1 MKTITDAKEGVS
13 SKIAAANKSLTV
25 KDAEDSLDK
34 LKGAIMI
41 VYPMKLPPYD
51 PVQAEIDNCE
61 DLSGT
66 QVSLNLISIYYSVKQ
81 VAQSTIIVHLRVN

>member
-13 SKIAAANKSLTV
+13 SKIVTSNRTLTV
-25 KDAEDSLDK
+25 TEVQSSLDK

-41 VYPMKLPPYD
+41 VYPMKLPSYD

-66 QVSLNLISIYYSVKQ
+66 QVCKPRVYPPVFDSLP
-81 VAQSTIIVHLRVN
+81 